1 MKDWTTPDEIRT
13 IKRSFY
19 KMAQFPG
26 VLGTVDGTL
35 ILILAP
41 KENEYVCRKGFH
53 SLNIQVVVDHERR
66 YIMYL
71 FQLSATHLSILNM

>member
-1 MKDWTTPDEIRT
+1 MKLEPSREAFTRW
-13 IKRSFY
+13 SN
-19 KMAQFPG
+19 FPMC
-26 VLGTVDGTL
+26 TVDGTL